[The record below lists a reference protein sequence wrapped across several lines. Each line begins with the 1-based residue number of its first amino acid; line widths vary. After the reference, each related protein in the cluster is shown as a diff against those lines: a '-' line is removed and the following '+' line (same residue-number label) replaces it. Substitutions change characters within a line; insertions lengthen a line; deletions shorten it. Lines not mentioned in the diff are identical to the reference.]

1 MGGRLDGKVCVIT
14 GAGGG
19 IGRACALRFGA
30 EGARVALADI
40 AAEAGQTVA
49 DEVEA
54 AGGAAAFFAA
64 DVADEAS
71 VAGLYEEVEARFGA
85 VHVLVNNAG
94 VLVPGDESVLDTD
107 LAVWERALAVNL
119 TGVFL
124 CCKHGIPKVLSAG
137 GGSVINMGS
146 ISGLVGSATS
156 QIAYAASK
164 GGVIAM
170 TRDIAVEFAKR
181 NVRANAICPGPV
193 ETPLAMQVY
202 GGEESWQRRRIHI
215 PTGTL
220 GHPSDVADAALFLAS
235 DESRW
240 VNGTCL
246 VVDGGISVAYTT
258 ALD

>member
-1 MGGRLDGKVCVIT
+1 MGERLDGRVCVIT
-14 GAGGG
+14 GAGSG
-19 IGRACALRFGA
+19 IGRACALRFGG
-30 EGARVALADI
+30 EGARVAVADI
-40 AAEAGQTVA
+40 SVDAGEGVVAEVKEAGG
-49 DEVEA
+49 EA
-54 AGGAAAFFAA
+54 SFFHV
-64 DVADEAS
+64 DVADEGS
-71 VAGLYEEVEARFGA
+71 VARLYDSADDHFGA

-94 VLVPGDESVLDTD
+94 VLVSGDESVLDTEVS
-107 LAVWERALAVNL
+107 VWERALAINL

-124 CCKHGIPKVLSAG
+124 CCKHGIPKLLAAG

-170 TRDIAVEFAKR
+170 TRDIAVEFARR

-202 GGEESWQRRRIHI
+202 GSEENWQRRRVHI
-215 PTGTL
+215 PTGAL
-220 GHPSDVADAALFLAS
+220 GRPEDIADAALYLAG

-240 VNGTCL
+240 VTGTCL

-258 ALD
+258 PED